1 MFGYILGS
9 IPFGVI
15 FSNILGNGKLRET
28 GSKNIGATN
37 AFRTQG
43 KIVGILTLVMDFLKG
58 FVPYYFLETENEIL
72 NSFILAA
79 PVIGHMFPIW
89 LKFKGGKG
97 IATYLGCLCAL
108 SPIVGFYTIITWI
121 MMFLILK
128 ISAAAGLI
136 SVVTSL
142 LIFDYARTALCWDFI
157 NQLYALIGL
166 VVLIFVKHSENIN
179 RLIRRGQEV

>member
-1 MFGYILGS
+1 MLGS

-43 KIVGILTLVMDFLKG
+43 KIVGTLTFIMDFLKG
-58 FVPYYFLETENEIL
+58 FVPYYFLETENGIL

-79 PVIGHMFPIW
+79 PIIGHMFPIW

-97 IATYLGCLCAL
+97 IATYFGGLCAL
-108 SPIVGFYTIITWI
+108 SPLVGFYTIFIWVVV
-121 MMFLILK
+121 FSILR

-136 SVVTSL
+136 SVTTSL
-142 LIFDYARTALCWDFI
+142 IIFDYARTALCWDFV

-166 VVLIFVKHSENIN
+166 VVLIFVKHNENIK
-179 RLIRRGQEV
+179 RFIEKRKEV